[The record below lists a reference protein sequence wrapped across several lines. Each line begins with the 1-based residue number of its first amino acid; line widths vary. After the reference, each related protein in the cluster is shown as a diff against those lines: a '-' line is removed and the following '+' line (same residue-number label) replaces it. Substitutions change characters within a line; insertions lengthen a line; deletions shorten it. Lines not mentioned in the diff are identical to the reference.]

1 MKYCIIL
8 LVSIILYACV
18 PAKKYN
24 ELLERERVCNEE
36 LAGYKSAAINHEDRA
51 KDLDAR
57 FAVLKDEVTKLKKD
71 TAQIGE
77 KYRLLQ
83 TEYDKMVLQNIA
95 YEFCRWHQ
103 STQLVWQPR

>member
-1 MKYCIIL
+1 MKYFFVIL
-8 LVSIILYACV
+8 SVTILFACV

-36 LAGYKSAAINHEDRA
+36 LASFKSAAMNHEDRA

-57 FAVLKDEVTKLKKD
+57 FAVLKEEVSKLKKD

-95 YEFCRWHQ
+95 YEKR
-103 STQLVWQPR
+103 